1 MADSARPTIVA
12 LIAEDGRYADVRRQ
26 ALERAREAGA
36 TLLYFDVDAGGSLL
50 ESPLPTEWSGQ
61 GQQEQFGDR
70 LDVNDLEAAGRAPI
84 ARAVREAR
92 DAGIEAWGW
101 LPDKADAEALAE
113 YASAQSA
120 SLVIVPE
127 HERDIA
133 ETVTAE
139 VEIVA
144 PRSP

>member
-1 MADSARPTIVA
+1 MAQSATTTIVA
-12 LIAEDGRYADVRRQ
+12 LIAEDGRYAEVRRQ
-26 ALERAREAGA
+26 AIERAREAGA
-36 TLLYFDVDAGGSLL
+36 TLLYFDVDAGGSFL
-50 ESPLPTEWSGQ
+50 ESPLPTNWSGQ

-70 LDVNDLEAAGRAPI
+70 LDVDDLEAAGRAPI

-101 LPDKADAEALAE
+101 LPDKADADALAE
-113 YASAQSA
+113 YAASQSA

-127 HERDIA
+127 HERELA
-133 ETVTAE
+133 EAVTAE
-139 VEIVA
+139 VEVVT